1 MFCKLK
7 QACSNSNEYHMWFC
21 NLVQACSNSNEYHM
35 WFYNLVQACSNSKKD
50 LLMSNKLKIATS

>member
-1 MFCKLK
+1 MVCKLK
-7 QACSNSNEYHMWFC
+7 QSCSNSNEYHMWFC
-21 NLVQACSNSNEYHM
+21 NLEQACSNSNEYHM

>member
-1 MFCKLK
+1 MWFCNLE

-21 NLVQACSNSNEYHM
+21 
-35 WFYNLVQACSNSKKD
+35 NLVQACSNSKKD

>member
-1 MFCKLK
+1 
-7 QACSNSNEYHMWFC
+7 MWFY
-21 NLVQACSNSNEYHM
+21 NLVQDCSNSNEYHM

>member
-7 QACSNSNEYHMWFC
+7 QVCSNSNEYHMW
-21 NLVQACSNSNEYHM
+21 L
-35 WFYNLVQACSNSKKD
+35 YNLVQACSNSKKD